1 MKSSDKD
8 IYEKLSK
15 TYTDEEIVEGFVF
28 NAQLPEAEQKEAHA
42 EFLKLRLERL
52 KNRTPQQ
59 ILSNKLMRMK
69 ILMQDYF
76 KQTDYDAAFSFSKQL
91 AQYLELTGKS
101 KKAFAEDI
109 GVHPT
114 KLSRLLNDNENPN
127 VELMYRLEKHSN
139 GELPAFYWWRLHA
152 RKLEHLI
159 KTDLE
164 KRLAEGEKV
173 KNVLPLRA

>member
-1 MKSSDKD
+1 MRKQKD
-8 IYEKLSK
+8 IYKELSK

-28 NAQLPEAEQKEAHA
+28 NVQLPKEEQKAAHA

-59 ILSNKLMRMK
+59 ILSSRLMRMK

-76 KQTDYDAAFSFSKQL
+76 KTSAYDSSFAFSKQL
-91 AQYLELTGKS
+91 AAYIELTGQN
-101 KKAFAEDI
+101 KKDFAADLDI
-109 GVHPT
+109 HPT
-114 KLSRLLNDNENPN
+114 KLSRMLNDSENPN

-139 GELPAFYWWRLHA
+139 EELPAFYWWRLHS

-164 KRLAEGEKV
+164 KRLEEGGKV